1 MFGFFSRNQARLQDS
16 ANDSE
21 LALLRSRVS
30 SLDSQV
36 AALQAENQSLR
47 QTLFDTETNFTW
59 LENIFDRVAGI
70 QEVLAS
76 VQGSAYR
83 MSGNMRRES
92 ALFQENSM
100 AASFGGT
107 ATSTFV
113 EGVHA
118 MSGEANTIAG
128 NMRELGEQA
137 SRIDGILGTIKEIA
151 DQTNLL
157 ALNAAIEAARA
168 GDAGRGFAVVAD
180 EVRKLAEKSNTAAKA
195 IGAIIHDVRS
205 GIAKGSSSV
214 SELSIKSTALSDS
227 GAEVTHALD
236 TLNTGLVHS
245 GTVISTTSHRI
256 WVELIKVDHIIF
268 LLTLY
273 IGAVKNPDGYA
284 CLSHTECRLGG
295 WYYEQLESFRDD
307 PVFKA
312 IELPHIKFHDAA
324 NNFLV
329 AVRANDMPAASL
341 HLNAIERYSLET
353 SRALESFAKEE
364 PETIKKQQKHV
375 ELF

>member
-1 MFGFFSRNQARLQDS
+1 MFGFSGRGQSKSQEAEKELELS
-16 ANDSE
+16 A
-21 LALLRSRVS
+21 LRSQVS
-30 SLDSQV
+30 SLGSRLD
-36 AALQAENQSLR
+36 ALQAENESLR
-47 QTLFDTETNFTW
+47 QSLSEREANFSW

-76 VQGSAYR
+76 VQASAYS

-107 ATSTFV
+107 ATNTFV

-118 MSGEANTIAG
+118 MSGEASTIAG

-137 SRIDGILGTIKEIA
+137 SRIDGILGVIREIA
-151 DQTNLL
+151 NQTNLL

-168 GDAGRGFAVVAD
+168 GEAGRGFAVVAD

-195 IGAIIHDVRS
+195 IGTIIHDVRS

-214 SELSIKSTALSDS
+214 SELSIKSTELSDS
-227 GAEVTHALD
+227 GAEVTQALD

-245 GTVISTTSHRI
+245 GKVIATASHRI
-256 WVELIKVDHIIF
+256 WVELIRVDHIIF

-273 IGAVKNPDGYA
+273 IGAIKNPDGYA
-284 CLSHTECRLGG
+284 CLSHTECRLGD

-307 PVFKA
+307 SVFKA
-312 IELPHIKFHDAA
+312 IEAPHIKFHEAA
-324 NNFLV
+324 NEFLI
-329 AVRANDMPAASL
+329 AVRKGDFQAASRCL
-341 HLNAIERYSLET
+341 DTIERYSLET
-353 SRALESFAKEE
+353 SRALESFAQEE